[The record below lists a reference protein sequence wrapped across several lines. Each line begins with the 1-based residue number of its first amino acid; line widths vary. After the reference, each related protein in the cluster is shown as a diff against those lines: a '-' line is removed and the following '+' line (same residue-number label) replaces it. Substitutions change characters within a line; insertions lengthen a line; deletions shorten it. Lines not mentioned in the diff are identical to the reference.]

1 MRRVVSV
8 SSGIHNTALWLH
20 PYKGW
25 HCKYSIRNLRHEGEM
40 RDQTPDADALPA
52 GLPEEENPLFAPY
65 LQLGVI

>member
-1 MRRVVSV
+1 
-8 SSGIHNTALWLH
+8 
-20 PYKGW
+20 
-25 HCKYSIRNLRHEGEM
+25 M